1 MEHKRY
7 SSRHNRNI
15 PVGSK
20 SRIPSNR
27 NSDSFRSDKS
37 NPQFYSSS
45 KPRSKAIKDPYK
57 FQNHRKNQS
66 HAFIKSDRVI
76 LHKTKKDRFKP
87 VYNTSNY
94 SYTDANT
101 NTNGNNVK

>member
-15 PVGSK
+15 SVGSK
-20 SRIPSNR
+20 SHISSNR

-37 NPQFYSSS
+37 NPQFCSSS

-57 FQNHRKNQS
+57 FQNHRKNKS

-76 LHKTKKDRFKP
+76 LHKTKKDKFKP
-87 VYNTSNY
+87 VYNTWNTP
-94 SYTDANT
+94 YTDTNT
-101 NTNGNNVK
+101 NTIGDVK